1 MLIRWG
7 LGLVTIL
14 TILFASMRYEAAI
27 TADLP
32 KSHPRQVYLIRH
44 AEKPPEDAMSDQ
56 LNDKGKERAA
66 ALPKLFEK
74 SATRPEP
81 LAKPDFIFAGANTK
95 KSARS
100 SLTVAPFAAALK
112 MPVNAKIEK
121 DDFASLARE
130 LLSNAK
136 YSGKTVLVAWNHSNL
151 EGFAKTLGAK
161 KAPEWKDDVFD
172 RVWVLTWDANGKVT
186 FKDLP
191 QQLLPGDSQ
200 K

>member
-7 LGLVTIL
+7 LGLATIL

-32 KSHPRQVYLIRH
+32 KSHPRQVFLIRH
-44 AEKPPEDAMSDQ
+44 AEKPPEELMSDQ
-56 LNDKGKERAA
+56 LDNRGKERAA

-74 SATRPEP
+74 SADRPEA
-81 LAKPDFIFAGANTK
+81 LARPDFIFAGANTK

-100 SLTVAPFAAALK
+100 SLTVAPLAQSLK
-112 MPVNAKIEK
+112 IPVNAKHKK
-121 DDFASLARE
+121 DDFSSLARE
-130 LLSNAK
+130 LLSNPK
-136 YSGKTVLVAWNHSNL
+136 YSAKTVLVAWNHSNL
-151 EGFAKTLGAK
+151 QGFAKALGAK
-161 KAPEWKDDVFD
+161 QVPEWKDEVFD
-172 RVWVLTWDANGKVT
+172 RAWVLTWDAAGKPA

-191 QQLLPGDSQ
+191 QNLLSGDS